1 MAAKDL
7 LENVIEQKKS
17 IEDIYSELE
26 RVLQS
31 NRKLQNDLVT
41 LGKFFKDEIAQIKKY
56 IVESN
61 NVNNRADDNIIS
73 IAESVN
79 NLEAKVNGITEGG
92 VAVNS
97 NGSLD
102 ELFLR
107 YVRDELSEREKKIV
121 QSVEEILSKELS
133 KTKSK

>member
-121 QSVEEILSKELS
+121 QSIEEILSKELS

>member
-31 NRKLQNDLVT
+31 NRKLQNDLVI

>member
-97 NGSLD
+97 SGSLD

>member
-41 LGKFFKDEIAQIKKY
+41 LGKFFKDAIAQIKKN

-97 NGSLD
+97 SGSLD

>member
-73 IAESVN
+73 IAESLN
-79 NLEAKVNGITEGG
+79 NLEAKVKQITEDG
-92 VAVNS
+92 VAVSS

-121 QSVEEILSKELS
+121 QSVEEILSKEL
-133 KTKSK
+133 KKIKSK

>member
-73 IAESVN
+73 IAESLN
-79 NLEAKVNGITEGG
+79 NLEAKVKQITEDG
-92 VAVNS
+92 VAVSS

-133 KTKSK
+133 KIKSK

>member
-79 NLEAKVNGITEGG
+79 NLEAKVKQITEDG
-92 VAVNS
+92 VAVSS

>member
-73 IAESVN
+73 IAESLN
-79 NLEAKVNGITEGG
+79 NLEAKVKQITEDG
-92 VAVNS
+92 VAVS
-97 NGSLD
+97 SKGSVD

-133 KTKSK
+133 KIKSK

>member
-17 IEDIYSELE
+17 IEDIYSELK

-41 LGKFFKDEIAQIKKY
+41 FVKFFKDEIAQIKKY

-79 NLEAKVNGITEGG
+79 NLEAKVKQITEDG
-92 VAVNS
+92 VAVS
-97 NGSLD
+97 SSGSLD

>member
-56 IVESN
+56 IVENN

>member
-7 LENVIEQKKS
+7 LENVIEQNKS

-79 NLEAKVNGITEGG
+79 NLEAKANEITEGG

-97 NGSLD
+97 SGSLD

>member
-73 IAESVN
+73 IAESLN
-79 NLEAKVNGITEGG
+79 NLEAKVKQITEDG
-92 VAVNS
+92 VAVSS

-102 ELFLR
+102 ELFLH

-133 KTKSK
+133 KIKSK

>member
-79 NLEAKVNGITEGG
+79 NLEAKVNEITEGG

-97 NGSLD
+97 SGSLD

>member
-79 NLEAKVNGITEGG
+79 NFEAKVNGITEGG

-97 NGSLD
+97 SGSLD

>member
-41 LGKFFKDEIAQIKKY
+41 LG
-56 IVESN
+56 
-61 NVNNRADDNIIS
+61 
-73 IAESVN
+73 
-79 NLEAKVNGITEGG
+79 T
-92 VAVNS
+92 
-97 NGSLD
+97 
-102 ELFLR
+102 FLT
-107 YVRDELSEREKKIV
+107 
-121 QSVEEILSKELS
+121 
-133 KTKSK
+133 TK

>member
-92 VAVNS
+92 VAINS
-97 NGSLD
+97 SGSLD

>member
-97 NGSLD
+97 SGSLD

-133 KTKSK
+133 KIKSK

>member
-26 RVLQS
+26 SVLQS

-41 LGKFFKDEIAQIKKY
+41 LGTFFKDEIAQIKKY

-97 NGSLD
+97 SGSLD

>member
-73 IAESVN
+73 IAESLN
-79 NLEAKVNGITEGG
+79 NLEAKVKQITEDG
-92 VAVNS
+92 VAVSS

-102 ELFLR
+102 ELFLG

-133 KTKSK
+133 KIKSK

>member
-26 RVLQS
+26 KVLQS

-79 NLEAKVNGITEGG
+79 NLEAKVNEITEGG

-97 NGSLD
+97 SGSLD

>member
-97 NGSLD
+97 SGSLD

-133 KTKSK
+133 KTKSQ

>member
-1 MAAKDL
+1 
-7 LENVIEQKKS
+7 
-17 IEDIYSELE
+17 
-26 RVLQS
+26 
-31 NRKLQNDLVT
+31 
-41 LGKFFKDEIAQIKKY
+41 
-56 IVESN
+56 N

-79 NLEAKVNGITEGG
+79 NLEAKVNEITEGG

-97 NGSLD
+97 SGSLD

>member
-79 NLEAKVNGITEGG
+79 NLEAKVKQITEDG
-92 VAVNS
+92 VAVSS

-133 KTKSK
+133 KIKSK

>member
-107 YVRDELSEREKKIV
+107 YLRDELSEREKKIV

>member
-26 RVLQS
+26 KVLQS

>member
-73 IAESVN
+73 IAESLN

-97 NGSLD
+97 SGSLD

>member
-79 NLEAKVNGITEGG
+79 NLEAKVNEMTEDG

-97 NGSLD
+97 SGSLD

>member
-26 RVLQS
+26 KVLQS
-31 NRKLQNDLVT
+31 NRKLQNDMVT
-41 LGKFFKDEIAQIKKY
+41 MGRFFKGEISQVKKF

-61 NVNNRADDNIIS
+61 NVNNRADDNIIH
-73 IAESVN
+73 IAESLN
-79 NLEAKVNGITEGG
+79 NLETKVNQIIEDG
-92 VAVNS
+92 VGVS
-97 NGSLD
+97 SSSSLD

-133 KTKSK
+133 KIKSK

>member
-1 MAAKDL
+1 M
-7 LENVIEQKKS
+7 
-17 IEDIYSELE
+17 
-26 RVLQS
+26 LQS

>member
-73 IAESVN
+73 IAESLN
-79 NLEAKVNGITEGG
+79 SLEAKVKQITEDG
-92 VAVNS
+92 VAVSS

-133 KTKSK
+133 KIKSK

>member
-56 IVESN
+56 IV
-61 NVNNRADDNIIS
+61 DY
-73 IAESVN
+73 
-79 NLEAKVNGITEGG
+79 LEGG
-92 VAVNS
+92 IESFKHKV
-97 NGSLD
+97 
-102 ELFLR
+102 
-107 YVRDELSEREKKIV
+107 KIY
-121 QSVEEILSKELS
+121 
-133 KTKSK
+133 KSII

>member
-73 IAESVN
+73 IAESLN
-79 NLEAKVNGITEGG
+79 NLEAKVKQITEDG
-92 VAVNS
+92 VAVS
-97 NGSLD
+97 SSGSLD

-133 KTKSK
+133 KIKSK

>member
-79 NLEAKVNGITEGG
+79 NLEAKVKQITEDG
-92 VAVNS
+92 VAVS
-97 NGSLD
+97 SSGSLD

>member
-73 IAESVN
+73 IAESLN
-79 NLEAKVNGITEGG
+79 NLETKVKQITEDG
-92 VAVNS
+92 VAVSS

-102 ELFLR
+102 ELFLH

-133 KTKSK
+133 KIKSK

>member
-79 NLEAKVNGITEGG
+79 NLEAKVKQITEGG

>member
-26 RVLQS
+26 KVLQS
-31 NRKLQNDLVT
+31 NRKLQNDMVT
-41 LGKFFKDEIAQIKKY
+41 MGRFFKGEISQVKKF

-61 NVNNRADDNIIS
+61 NVNNRADNNIIH
-73 IAESVN
+73 IAESLN
-79 NLEAKVNGITEGG
+79 NLETKVNQIIEDG
-92 VAVNS
+92 VGVS
-97 NGSLD
+97 SSGSLD
-102 ELFLR
+102 KLFLR

-133 KTKSK
+133 KIKSK

>member
-121 QSVEEILSKELS
+121 QSVEEIL
-133 KTKSK
+133 